1 MTTIVLK
8 CRTENNYPLWRIVR
22 QDWANRNTG
31 GGAVFVE
38 SRECRLI
45 GSVYMPDRFYVRG
58 FAYYSDSNPII
69 FNDRLDTDNF
79 FNCLLWRSPTEHMID
94 ERIVL

>member
-8 CRTENNYPLWRIVR
+8 CRTEGSYPVWRIVR
-22 QDWANRNTG
+22 QDWANRDEGSGTI
-31 GGAVFVE
+31 FVE
-38 SRECRLI
+38 CRGHLI
-45 GSVYMPDRFYVRG
+45 GSVCIPDRFYVRG
-58 FAYYSDSNPII
+58 FEYHSDSNPIL

-79 FNCLLWRSPTEHMID
+79 FNCLLRRYPTEHMID